1 MNELPRRRF
10 LRTAATLAASAALA
24 PQLIPLARAADSCT
38 DPASEALRVSM
49 NYVSKAADAA
59 QSCATC
65 GFFAFAA
72 DEAKPACGGCQIMSG
87 PVDAAGH
94 CDSWS
99 PKA

>member
-1 MNELPRRRF
+1 MNQLPRRAF
-10 LRTAATLAASAALA
+10 LRSAATLAATAALA

-49 NYVSKAADAA
+49 NYVSKAADTA
-59 QSCATC
+59 QSCVTC
-65 GFFAFAA
+65 GFFAAE
-72 DEAKPACGGCQIMSG
+72 EAKPDCGDCQIMSG
-87 PVDAAGH
+87 PVDATGH

>member
-65 GFFAFAA
+65 GFFAA

>member
-1 MNELPRRRF
+1 MNELPRRAF
-10 LRTAATLAASAALA
+10 LRNAATLAATAALA
-24 PQLIPLARAADSCT
+24 PQLIPLARAAESCA
-38 DPASEALRVSM
+38 DPASEELRVSM
-49 NYVSKAADAA
+49 NYVAKAADAT

-65 GFFAFAA
+65 GFFSPDSAA
-72 DEAKPACGGCQIMSG
+72 PSCGGCEIMSG